1 MGLFVTRQILHSL
14 KYCPTYAFLCKYT
27 LTACLFSVTSQVGV
41 RQGDNL
47 SPLLFSLYLNDLES
61 ELCRKYKGL
70 SILSDLIENKIVFDD
85 IVVYLKLNSLLY
97 ADDTIIMAESKA
109 DLQTALNTLSWYIL

>member
-1 MGLFVTRQILHSL
+1 MVYIPPESSHYSNIDYLMLLKTIL
-14 KYCPTYAFLCKYT
+14 Y
-27 LTACLFSVTSQVGV
+27 FSH
-41 RQGDNL
+41 
-47 SPLLFSLYLNDLES
+47 YLNDLET

-70 SILSDLIENKIVFDD
+70 SNLSDLIENKIVFDD

-109 DLQTALNTLSWYIL
+109 DLQTALNTLGTCIL